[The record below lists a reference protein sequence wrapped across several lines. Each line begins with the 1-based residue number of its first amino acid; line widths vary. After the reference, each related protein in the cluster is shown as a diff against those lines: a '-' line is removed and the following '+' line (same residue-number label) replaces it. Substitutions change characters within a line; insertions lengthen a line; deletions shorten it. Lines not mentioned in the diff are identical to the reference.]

1 MSQNKYT
8 THHLNLIKFDKMNQL
23 FQICW
28 KLKTEEKS
36 VVPPK
41 MIIMTRFH
49 GTADTLAWHF
59 DFQKYGAASLHKF
72 KSVKENEAIRIKFET
87 GEIRV
92 LVTSDIDYVIDLCG
106 VKHVINYD
114 LQYIRNILHCEEYK
128 TNDVFHTEQ
137 IRS

>member
-8 THHLNLIKFDKMNQL
+8 NHHLNLIKFDKMNQL
-23 FQICW
+23 FKICW
-28 KLKTEEKS
+28 QLKKQENS

-49 GTADTLAWHF
+49 GTADGLAWHF
-59 DFQKYGAASLHKF
+59 DFQGYGAASLHRF
-72 KSVKENEAIRIKFET
+72 KSVKENEETRIKFEK

-92 LVTSDIDYVIDLCG
+92 LVTSDLDYALNLSG
-106 VKHVINYD
+106 VKHIINYD